1 MTAGRM
7 ILSVPWGPEAGLKVA
22 LTPGKALRVGRTE
35 RSDVVIASDTD
46 LSAVHFELKWDGA
59 LCHLRDLNSAKGV
72 RVGGEATKEADLG
85 HGAWIRA
92 GGTDFRLFVEGG
104 LAKPL
109 ADLDEDDDDDEA
121 ARKAKVRA
129 REKEE
134 RARGRRAAAL
144 ETLLLVSRQERL
156 HAILDAA
163 RDPRVL
169 ELLTCSID
177 QARSLYEGPKAESF
191 TEIAPYLVR
200 FTPGSPLLEKLV
212 MEGWGERW
220 GVYLTSIQ
228 SYKELRRHFRRF
240 LKVEDADTGEELFF
254 RFYDPEVLRVF
265 LPSCLPR
272 QAAEFWS
279 DVDSFLLEDR
289 EGNLVRSERA
299 QALAA
304 ATEQAR

>member
-1 MTAGRM
+1 M

-22 LTPGKALRVGRTE
+22 LTPGRPLRVGRTE

-72 RVGGEATKEADLG
+72 RVGGEATKEASLG

-104 LAKPL
+104 VARPP
-109 ADLDEDDDDDEA
+109 ADLDDDEDDSEVD
-121 ARKAKVRA
+121 RKAK
-129 REKEE
+129 E
-134 RARGRRAAAL
+134 RARDAQKRAHERRAAAL
-144 ETLLLVSRQERL
+144 EALLLVSRQERL

-177 QARSLYEGPKAESF
+177 QARSLYEGPRAESF
-191 TEIAPYLVR
+191 AEIAPYLVR
-200 FTPGSPLLEKLV
+200 FTPDSPLLEKLV

-220 GVYLTSIQ
+220 GIYLTSIQ

-240 LKVEDADTGEELFF
+240 LKVEDADTGEELYF
-254 RFYDPEVLRVF
+254 RFYDPDVLRVF

-272 QAAEFWS
+272 QAAEIWS
-279 DVDSFLLEDR
+279 DVDSFLFEDR
-289 EGNLVRSERA
+289 GGHLVRRERA
-299 QALAA
+299 EALAA